1 MRRVR
6 LLSVTPNLDSS
17 DWSRR
22 AIWLD
27 AATRI
32 PRIVLQLLAA
42 NEGDSRG
49 IKTTNAII
57 HGFFFSP
64 SSSSSSHPRHAEEPL
79 KTGRM
84 SRRSKKNNSSCIQ
97 KLKDPPAFFFFQ
109 RFPPWFF
116 YWALRDGCCHVDTR
130 ELQRFVCFDALQ
142 PNCRGGRL
150 TRSFGFWNLKCIQLE
165 RA

>member
-42 NEGDSRG
+42 NKGDSRG

-57 HGFFFSP
+57 HGFFLLFFSFTP
-64 SSSSSSHPRHAEEPL
+64 PTCRGASEDWPDVTPEQ
-79 KTGRM
+79 
-84 SRRSKKNNSSCIQ
+84 KKSSSCIQ
-97 KLKDPPAFFFFQ
+97 KLKDPPAFFFFSA
-109 RFPPWFF
+109 FPRDFF
-116 YWALRDGCCHVDTR
+116 IEHWKTDVVTSTLVSYKDLSVSTLCNETVEVEGWLDPLD
-130 ELQRFVCFDALQ
+130 
-142 PNCRGGRL
+142 
-150 TRSFGFWNLKCIQLE
+150 FGI
-165 RA
+165 